1 MTKNPPRNVGLV
13 GWVVVA
19 AGSEITLDYGL
30 SMLPYIKKIGGWK
43 SDMIKLAGSVAWQ
56 TDEILI
62 LLFTGLPIQ
71 GSWVARAGGQQLP
84 SAKLT
89 PGLKLEKGRKRK
101 ESQEKLKA
109 GKEAIEK
116 N

>member
-1 MTKNPPRNVGLV
+1 
-13 GWVVVA
+13 
-19 AGSEITLDYGL
+19 
-30 SMLPYIKKIGGWK
+30 
-43 SDMIKLAGSVAWQ
+43 MIKLAGSVAWQ

-71 GSWVARAGGQQLP
+71 GSRVARAGGQQLP

>member
-1 MTKNPPRNVGLV
+1 
-13 GWVVVA
+13 
-19 AGSEITLDYGL
+19 
-30 SMLPYIKKIGGWK
+30 
-43 SDMIKLAGSVAWQ
+43 
-56 TDEILI
+56 LI

-71 GSWVARAGGQQLP
+71 GSRVARAGGQQLP